1 MQKLIEKASILT
13 EALPYIKEFSGKT
26 FVIKYGGSAMIDENL
41 KKGVI
46 RDIVLM
52 KYIGIKPVIIHG
64 GGKHVSDLMKKLGK
78 EAVFVSGLRVT
89 DQETVEIAEM
99 VLSGLV
105 NKSIVS
111 MINMAGGQAV
121 GISGKDGSTI
131 EGKKIGGAADLGF
144 VGEITRIN
152 SKLIELVDSAEFI
165 PVISPIGQGAGG
177 ESLNINAD
185 TAASEIASAL
195 QAEKL
200 IFLTDVNGILRSLND
215 ENSVIP
221 RLDIRQC
228 REMGSSE
235 AVSSGMIP
243 KLNSCIGALE
253 KGVKK
258 IHIINGKIPHSLLLE
273 IFTREGGGT
282 EITAG

>member
-243 KLNSCIGALE
+243 KLNSCIRALE